1 MTMRAA
7 EATTLVDE
15 YLRWLRENLRPA
27 EVEGGVVIS
36 TPFLD
41 RHSDEIEIF
50 VQKEN
55 GGFRL
60 SDDGYTI
67 SDLRAGGVDL
77 TKGSRR
83 DQVVRILNGYG
94 VQLEESELSV
104 KTTISDFPQK
114 KHNLVQAILA
124 VDDLHV
130 TAKEDVLQ
138 FFREDVEEFLRTE
151 EIPLFRDVKLS
162 GKSGLDHHFDI
173 GLPSDARH
181 PERVLKAINALR
193 RDTAMN
199 FAFSVEDVRNLRG
212 HDALGAF
219 AVVNDSEHPPAAEHL
234 NVLKN
239 YGVVPILWSERARAR
254 AMIAA

>member
-1 MTMRAA
+1 MLAA
-7 EATTLVDE
+7 EANRLLDE
-15 YLRWLRENLRPA
+15 YLRWLRENLRA
-27 EVEGGVVIS
+27 GEADGGIVIT

-50 VQKEN
+50 LQKEN
-55 GGFRL
+55 GGFRIG
-60 SDDGYTI
+60 DDGYTVR
-67 SDLRAGGVDL
+67 DLHADGVDL
-77 TKGSRR
+77 GKGARR
-83 DQVVRILNGYG
+83 EQVVRILHGYG
-94 VQLEESELSV
+94 VQLDGEELWV
-104 KTTISDFPQK
+104 HATLNDFPQK

-138 FFREDVEEFLRTE
+138 FFREDVEEYLRQQD
-151 EIPLFRDVKLS
+151 IPLFRDVKLS

-181 PERVLKAINALR
+181 PERVLKAINTLR

-199 FAFSVEDVRNLRG
+199 FAFSVEDVRNVRG

-219 AVVNDSEHPPAAEHL
+219 AIVNDAEGLPAAENL
-234 NVLKN
+234 AVLRN
-239 YGVVPILWSERARAR
+239 YGVVPILWSKRADAR
-254 AMIAA
+254 DLILAA